1 MPISPDL
8 LKALSDLG
16 GTTLF
21 VGVVIVAAIGL
32 YRQWWVPGWLYRS
45 EREGRQRAER
55 EARASATTVSRLTMA
70 LTRERQRR
78 HTDRPPRD

>member
-32 YRQWWVPGWLYRS
+32 YRQWWVPGWLF
-45 EREGRQRAER
+45 RAER
-55 EARASATTVSRLTMA
+55 EARLRAEREAKANSATVSRLTMA
-70 LTRERQRR
+70 LARERQRR
-78 HTDRPPRD
+78 HTDRV

>member
-1 MPISPDL
+1 VPISPDL

-32 YRQWWVPGWLYRS
+32 YRQWWVPGWLF
-45 EREGRQRAER
+45 RAER
-55 EARASATTVSRLTMA
+55 EARLRAEREAKANSATVSRLTMA
-70 LTRERQRR
+70 LARERQRR
-78 HTDRPPRD
+78 HTDRV